1 MTNMIDKNAAF
12 AQLEQNAEQAEN
24 LLKALSNKHRL
35 MILCLLEEGE
45 LSVSQLND
53 QIRISQSSLS
63 QNLAWLRREQYVKTR
78 RDAQTIFYSLNDPNI
93 SKIIHVLHSIY
104 CQPD

>member
-1 MTNMIDKNAAF
+1 MIDKNAF
-12 AQLEQNAEQAEN
+12 AQLEKNAEQAES

-78 RDAQTIFYSLNDPNI
+78 RDAQTIFYRLNDANV
-93 SKIIHVLHSIY
+93 SKIIHVLHSIF
-104 CQPD
+104 CQPG

>member
-1 MTNMIDKNAAF
+1 MTKMIDKNAF
-12 AQLEQNAEQAEN
+12 AQLEKNAEQAES

-78 RDAQTIFYSLNDPNI
+78 RDAQTIFYRLNDANV
-93 SKIIHVLHSIY
+93 SKIIHVLHSIF
-104 CQPD
+104 CQPG

>member
-12 AQLEQNAEQAEN
+12 AQLEQNAEKAEN

>member
-1 MTNMIDKNAAF
+1 MTKMIDKNAF
-12 AQLEQNAEQAEN
+12 MQLEQNAEKAES

-53 QIRISQSSLS
+53 QIRVSQSSLS